1 MTLEHLTPIPFPPPT
16 DPLRG
21 PLFRSAMPFRRDD
34 GELLEEALAAGVR
47 AVVWLTSA
55 EEAELKTGRDLAAE
69 YASRGLACV
78 HLPIPDYEPP
88 SDRDALSAAIE
99 AAAGHL
105 RAGEGVL
112 VHCAAGIGR
121 TGLFLAC
128 LIGRLSTL
136 SGPDCVRWVRRRV
149 SGAVETDEQRAFV
162 DEFVGERG

>member
-1 MTLEHLTPIPFPPPT
+1 MLLEHLTPIPLPPPAAA
-16 DPLRG
+16 LRG
-21 PLFRSAMPFRRDD
+21 ALFRSAMPFRHDD
-34 GELLEEALAAGVR
+34 GQLLDEAVAAGVR

-55 EEAELKTGRDLAAE
+55 EEALLKSGRDLAAE
-69 YASRGLACV
+69 YAARGLACV

-88 SDRDALSAAIE
+88 SDRDALVAAIE
-99 AAAGHL
+99 VAAGHL

-136 SGPDCVRWVRRRV
+136 AGPDCVRWVRARV

-162 DEFVGERG
+162 DGFVGRR